1 MPTAY
6 QRDTDTSR
14 APQLLT
20 VGQVADRLAVAPRTV
35 RDWMTEHR
43 RSGGLRG
50 LRAVSLSAR
59 CVRVTEADLVAW
71 IADRSRSA
79 TP

>member
-1 MPTAY
+1 MPTAS
-6 QRDTDTSR
+6 RHNPDR

-20 VGQVADRLAVAPRTV
+20 VPQVADRLAVAPRTV

-59 CVRVTEADLVAW
+59 CVRVTEADLAAW
-71 IADRSRSA
+71 IHARTRSA
-79 TP
+79 TL

>member
-1 MPTAY
+1 MPSAS
-6 QRDTDTSR
+6 RNDPAR

-20 VGQVADRLAVAPRTV
+20 VPQVADRLAVAPRTV

-59 CVRVTEADLVAW
+59 CVRVTEADLAAW
-71 IADRSRSA
+71 IHARTRSA
-79 TP
+79 TL